1 MRFGFACKKS
11 DQALCRW
18 LLWHRRRTVQ
28 AYKLQGVP
36 CCVHCQ
42 GLAPI
47 ANIAHAQADYK
58 AVDFTGQQRWLGRGL
73 NFKHLG
79 AWLPKGLLF
88 TEWMMGMNT
97 AKTIQADASLA
108 QLHVIMSG
116 GFAGAYQQ
124 VVAAF
129 ETRSGIKVFTAS
141 GASQGKGAQ
150 TIASLLNNG
159 ERADMV
165 ILSREGLSELIA
177 LGYIVCGSDVDL
189 ARVALGAGVRSGAA
203 KPDISSMAALKQ
215 TLLQAQ
221 TIAVPASTSGIY
233 LKEQVFP
240 RLGIDNLIT
249 VKVKERGTQSAALVA
264 QGEANMA
271 LQPVSELV
279 GAAGIDYVGRLPQA
293 VQLVQVF
300 AAAITKR
307 AGNAEAAKQLIA
319 FLASPRTASAKIQS
333 GMEVVL
339 SPCTQS

>member
-1 MRFGFACKKS
+1 M
-11 DQALCRW
+11 
-18 LLWHRRRTVQ
+18 
-28 AYKLQGVP
+28 QGMQ
-36 CCVHCQ
+36 CCVHCL

-47 ANIAHAQADYK
+47 ANIAHAQAGYK
-58 AVDFTGQQRWLGRGL
+58 AVDFTGQQRCLGTGRV
-73 NFKHLG
+73 FKHLG
-79 AWLPKGLLF
+79 AWLPRGPHF
-88 TEWMMGMNT
+88 TGWMMVMNSD
-97 AKTIQADASLA
+97 KTIQADASLA

-124 VVAAF
+124 VLAEF
-129 ETRSGIKVFTAS
+129 ETLSGIKVFTAS

-150 TIASLLNNG
+150 TIAALLQNG

-189 ARVALGAGVRSGAA
+189 ARVALGAGVRSGAEL
-203 KPDISSMAALKQ
+203 PDISSMAALKQ

-240 RLGIDNLIT
+240 AMGIEDLIT
-249 VKVKERGTQSAALVA
+249 VKVKARGTQSAELVA
-264 QGEANMA
+264 QGEANMV

-279 GAAGIDYVGRLPQA
+279 GAAGIAYVGRLPQA

-307 AGNAEAAKQLIA
+307 AHNAGAATQLIA
-319 FLASPRTASAKIQS
+319 FLASPRTASAKVQC
-333 GMEVVL
+333 GMDVVL
-339 SPCTQS
+339 MPHTAS